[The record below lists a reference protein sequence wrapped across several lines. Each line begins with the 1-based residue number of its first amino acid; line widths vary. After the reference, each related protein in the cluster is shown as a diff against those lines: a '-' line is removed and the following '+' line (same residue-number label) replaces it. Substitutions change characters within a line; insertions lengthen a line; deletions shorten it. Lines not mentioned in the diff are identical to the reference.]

1 MHQLSTKDLKIRKKK
16 KQKRT
21 KQTNKR
27 TAKATEEYDPIE
39 KAT

>member
-1 MHQLSTKDLKIRKKK
+1 MHQLSTKDLKIRKK